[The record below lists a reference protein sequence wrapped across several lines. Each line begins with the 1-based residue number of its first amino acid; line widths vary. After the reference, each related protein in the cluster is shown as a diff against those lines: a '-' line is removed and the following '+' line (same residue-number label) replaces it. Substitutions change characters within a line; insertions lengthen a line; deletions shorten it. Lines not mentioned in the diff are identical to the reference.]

1 MVYMRVTL
9 PLLRIQPARAPIL
22 RYGVAVLSTTLALIP
37 VLLLPNIAESRLAVF
52 AVAVM
57 VSAWYGGWKP
67 GLVATSFALTV
78 SAYFSFSG
86 EHTPAQYRSTM
97 IRLTLFVV
105 LAMLICWF
113 NAALRAAQESLRRSE
128 INFRSLVTNAP
139 YGICRCDSAGQL
151 LDANPALLAML
162 GYPSAK
168 ELVGQHL
175 GGLYADTQHWFEL
188 ADFLRS
194 AAPFTG
200 LIAEWKR
207 KDGSGTVVRV
217 SGRAV
222 SNGDRGKTFELF
234 AEDVT
239 ERRALE
245 QQLRQSQKMEA
256 VGRLAGGIAHDFNN
270 LLMVISGYSEFLLD
284 RLGPDPALRG
294 PAQEIASASGSAT
307 TLTRQL
313 LAFSRKQMLA
323 PKILDLNGVVTENLK
338 MLTRVIGEDIDLVMV
353 PAPGLGTVRAD
364 AGQIEQV
371 IMNLAVNARDAMPS
385 GGKLTI
391 ETSNVSLDE
400 EYARFHAPLRPG
412 NYVLLSISDTGAGM
426 DSETQSHIFEPFF
439 TTKGPKGTGLG
450 LSTVY
455 GIVKQSGGYI
465 WVYSEPGKGS
475 TFKIYLPR
483 VAETVESPAQVIVP
497 AESAATEPGT
507 ETILLVEDE
516 ANLRYLAR
524 QYLEKQGYRVIEA
537 ADGAVAMQ
545 IAVAHDKMIHLLL
558 TDVIMPG
565 MNGRELAQ
573 RISEIRPNVKVLYM
587 SGYTEN
593 VIGRNGTLDAGVT
606 LLQKP
611 FTLRDLKSK
620 VREVL
625 DTNPISPE
633 VVMSVHTAH
642 AKASHPQL
650 PLSRAQ
656 RFQLHLPLKY
666 RRLDEEKWHDG
677 ETRNI
682 SRSGLLFQ
690 AEDLLQPNVILEINL
705 VLPAEIAG
713 LSAYRSGLPGRSCAN
728 GKRQTARKCRPPW
741 PQKFFSITS
750 STDRSCRGLKSS
762 CEHPVPSKTG
772 FLGTRYWVLATRCQL
787 FPQRIHFLSHR
798 VLQLFDPFAG
808 HG

>member
-1 MVYMRVTL
+1 MRVTL

-37 VLLLPNIAESRLAVF
+37 ALLLPNIAESRLAVF

-67 GLVATSFALTV
+67 GMVATSFALTV
-78 SAYFSFSG
+78 SAYFSFTG
-86 EHTPAQYRSTM
+86 EQTPAQFRSTM
-97 IRLTLFVV
+97 LRLALFVV
-105 LAMLICWF
+105 LAALICWL
-113 NAALRAAQESLRRSE
+113 NAALRSAQEELRRSE
-128 INFRSLVTNAP
+128 MNFRSLVTNAP
-139 YGICRCDSAGQL
+139 YGICRCDSTGKL
-151 LDANPALLAML
+151 LDVNPALLALL
-162 GYPSAK
+162 GYSSAR
-168 ELVGQHL
+168 EIVGTHL
-175 GGLYADTQHWFEL
+175 GTLYEDAQHWFEL
-188 ADFLRS
+188 ADHLRTTI
-194 AAPFTG
+194 PFNG
-200 LIAEWKR
+200 LIVDWKR
-207 KDGSGTVVRV
+207 KDGSVTVVRL

-222 SNGDRGKTFELF
+222 NNGGKGRTFELF

-239 ERRALE
+239 ERRTLE
-245 QQLRQSQKMEA
+245 QQLQQSQKMEA

-284 RLGPDPALRG
+284 RLGPEPALRA
-294 PAQEIASASGSAT
+294 PAQEIASAAGRASS
-307 TLTRQL
+307 LTRQL

-338 MLTRVIGEDIDLVMV
+338 MLTRMIGEDIDLVMV
-353 PAPGLGTVRAD
+353 PADKLGAVRAD

-400 EYARFHAPLRPG
+400 EYARFHAPVKPG
-412 NYVLLSISDTGAGM
+412 NYVMLAISDTGAGM

-465 WVYSEPGKGS
+465 WVYSDPGKGT

-483 VAETVESPAQVIVP
+483 VAEAVESPEKVATV
-497 AESAATEPGT
+497 AESGPVEPGK
-507 ETILLVEDE
+507 ETILVVEDE

-524 QYLEKQGYRVIEA
+524 QFLEKQGYRVLEA

-545 IAVAHDKMIHLLL
+545 IAVAHEGVIHLLL

-573 RISEIRPNVKVLYM
+573 RISEIRPQTKILYM

-593 VIGRNGTLDAGVT
+593 VIGHNGMLDAGIR

-611 FTLRDLKSK
+611 FTLRDLQGR
-620 VREVL
+620 VREAL
-625 DTNPISPE
+625 DSSPFPRE
-633 VVMSVHTAH
+633 DAMPVQTAH
-642 AKASHPQL
+642 AAAGQQL
-650 PLSRAQ
+650 PSSRAQ
-656 RFQLHLPLKY
+656 RFQLQLPLKY
-666 RRLDEEKWHDG
+666 RQIDEESWHEG
-677 ETRNI
+677 KTRNI

-690 AEDLLQPNVILEINL
+690 AEDLLQPNVVLEINL

-713 LSAYRSGLPGRSCAN
+713 LSP
-728 GKRQTARKCRPPW
+728 TEVV
-741 PQKFFSITS
+741 
-750 STDRSCRGLKSS
+750 CRGEVVRTVSA
-762 CEHPVPSKTG
+762 EGEEMPPA
-772 FLGTRYWVLATRCQL
+772 LAAKILQYRFQHGSQL
-787 FPQRIHFLSHR
+787 PR
-798 VLQLFDPFAG
+798 A
-808 HG
+808 

>member
-1 MVYMRVTL
+1 
-9 PLLRIQPARAPIL
+9 
-22 RYGVAVLSTTLALIP
+22 VAVLSTTLALIP
-37 VLLLPNIAESRLAVF
+37 AVLLPNITESRLAVF

-86 EHTPAQYRSTM
+86 EHTPAQFRSTM
-97 IRLTLFVV
+97 LRLALFVV
-105 LAMLICWF
+105 LAALICWF
-113 NAALRAAQESLRRSE
+113 NAALRAAQDNLRRSE
-128 INFRSLVTNAP
+128 MNFRSLVTNAP
-139 YGICRCDSAGQL
+139 YGICRCDSTGQV

-162 GYPSAK
+162 GYSSTK
-168 ELVGQHL
+168 ELLGKHL
-175 GGLYADTQHWFEL
+175 GALYSDTQHWFEL
-188 ADFLRS
+188 ADHLRS
-194 AAPFTG
+194 AVPFTG
-200 LIAEWKR
+200 LIVEWKR
-207 KDGSGTVVRV
+207 KDDTSTVVRI
-217 SGRAV
+217 SGRSV
-222 SNGDRGKTFELF
+222 SNGNKEKTFELF

-284 RLGPDPALRG
+284 RLGPEPALRA
-294 PAQEIASASGSAT
+294 PAQEIASAAVRAT
-307 TLTRQL
+307 SLTRQL

-323 PKILDLNGVVTENLK
+323 PKILDLNSVVTENLK

-353 PAPGLGTVRAD
+353 PAAGLAAVRAD

-391 ETSNVSLDE
+391 ETSNVSLDQE
-400 EYARFHAPLRPG
+400 QARFHPPLAPG
-412 NYVLLSISDTGAGM
+412 NYVMLAISDTGLGM
-426 DSETQSHIFEPFF
+426 DSETQSRIFEPFF
-439 TTKGPKGTGLG
+439 TTKGTKGTGLG

-455 GIVKQSGGYI
+455 GIIKQSGGYI
-465 WVYSEPGKGS
+465 WVSSEQGKGA

-483 VAETVESPAQVIVP
+483 VSDPVESPAQILVS
-497 AESAATEPGT
+497 AESVAAEPGT

-524 QYLEKQGYRVIEA
+524 QFLEKQGYRVIDA
-537 ADGAVAMQ
+537 ADGAVAVQ
-545 IAVAHDKMIHLLL
+545 IAVAHEGVIHLLL

-593 VIGRNGTLDAGVT
+593 VIGRNGTLDAGVR

-620 VREVL
+620 VREAL
-625 DTNPISPE
+625 DSTPFPPE
-633 VVMSVHTAH
+633 VAMSVHTAH
-642 AKASHPQL
+642 ARSAQEL

-666 RRLDEEKWHDG
+666 RRIDEEKWHDG

-705 VLPAEIAG
+705 VLPSEIAG
-713 LSAYRSGLPGRSCAN
+713 LSP
-728 GKRQTARKCRPPW
+728 TEVV
-741 PQKFFSITS
+741 
-750 STDRSCRGLKSS
+750 CRGEIVRTVK
-762 CEHPVPSKTG
+762 PNGDRMPPA
-772 FLGTRYWVLATRCQL
+772 LAAKILQYRFQHGPHL
-787 FPQRIHFLSHR
+787 PQ
-798 VLQLFDPFAG
+798 A
-808 HG
+808 

>member
-1 MVYMRVTL
+1 M
-9 PLLRIQPARAPIL
+9 
-22 RYGVAVLSTTLALIP
+22 LSTTLALIP
-37 VLLLPNIAESRLAVF
+37 AMLLPNVTESRLAVF

-78 SAYFSFSG
+78 SAYFSFSS
-86 EHTPAQYRSTM
+86 EQTPAQFRSTM
-97 IRLTLFVV
+97 MRLALFVV
-105 LAMLICWF
+105 LAALICWF

-128 INFRSLVTNAP
+128 MNFRSLVTNAP

-151 LDANPALLAML
+151 LDVNPALLAVL
-162 GYPSAK
+162 GYSSAQ
-168 ELVGQHL
+168 ELVEKHL
-175 GGLYADTQHWFEL
+175 GSLYEDTHHWFEL
-188 ADFLRS
+188 ADYLRS
-194 AAPFTG
+194 AAPFNG

-207 KDGSGTVVRV
+207 KDGSSTVVRI

-222 SNGDRGKTFELF
+222 NGDKEKSFELF

-294 PAQEIASASGSAT
+294 PAQEIAGAAQRASS
-307 TLTRQL
+307 LTRQL

-323 PKILDLNGVVTENLK
+323 PKILDLNDVVTENLK
-338 MLTRVIGEDIDLVMV
+338 MLTRMIGEDIDLVMI
-353 PAPGLGTVRAD
+353 PAAALGAVRAD

-385 GGKLTI
+385 GGKFTI
-391 ETSNVSLDE
+391 ETSNVTLNE
-400 EYARFHAPLRPG
+400 EYSHFHAPLQPG
-412 NYVLLSISDTGAGM
+412 DYVMLAISDNGLGM

-465 WVYSEPGKGS
+465 WVYSEPSKGT

-483 VAETVESPAQVIVP
+483 VAERAEVAQVVLP
-497 AESAATEPGT
+497 AEATITDPAFTEQGT
-507 ETILLVEDE
+507 ETILLAEDE

-524 QYLEKQGYRVIEA
+524 QFLEKQGYKVIEA
-537 ADGAVAMQ
+537 ADGVAAMQ
-545 IAVAHDKMIHLLL
+545 IAVAHEGVIHLLL

-573 RISEIRPNVKVLYM
+573 RITEIRPNTKVLYM

-593 VIGRNGTLDAGVT
+593 VIGHNGTLDAGVR

-611 FTLRDLKSK
+611 FTLRDLKGK

-625 DTNPISPE
+625 DSSPVGGE
-633 VVMSVHTAH
+633 VDVPVQAAH
-642 AKASHPQL
+642 ALSTRGSEQPL
-650 PLSRAQ
+650 LSRAR
-656 RFQLHLPLKY
+656 RFQLNLPLKY
-666 RRLDEEKWHDG
+666 RRLDEEKWHEG

-690 AEDLLQPNVILEINL
+690 AEDLLQPQLLQPNVQLEINL

-713 LSAYRSGLPGRSCAN
+713 LSP
-728 GKRQTARKCRPPW
+728 TEVV
-741 PQKFFSITS
+741 
-750 STDRSCRGLKSS
+750 CRGEIVRTVKAVG
-762 CEHPVPSKTG
+762 EEMPPA
-772 FLGTRYWVLATRCQL
+772 LAAKILQYRFQHGSQL
-787 FPQRIHFLSHR
+787 PR
-798 VLQLFDPFAG
+798 A
-808 HG
+808 

>member
-1 MVYMRVTL
+1 MRVTL

-37 VLLLPNIAESRLAVF
+37 AVLLPNVTESRLAVF

-86 EHTPAQYRSTM
+86 ERTPAQFRSTM
-97 IRLTLFVV
+97 MRLALFVV
-105 LAMLICWF
+105 LAALICWF
-113 NAALRAAQESLRRSE
+113 NAALRATQEGLRRSE
-128 INFRSLVTNAP
+128 MNFRSLVTNAP

-151 LDANPALLAML
+151 LNVNPALVAML
-162 GYPSAK
+162 GYTSAK

-175 GGLYADTQHWFEL
+175 GALYPDSHQWFEL
-188 ADFLRS
+188 ADYLR
-194 AAPFTG
+194 AGAPFNG

-207 KDGSGTVVRV
+207 RDGVGTVVRV

-222 SNGDRGKTFELF
+222 SFADNERAFELF

-245 QQLRQSQKMEA
+245 QQLQQSQKMEA

-294 PAQEIASASGSAT
+294 PAQEIAGASQRASS
-307 TLTRQL
+307 LTRQL

-323 PKILDLNGVVTENLK
+323 PKILDLNEVVTENLK
-338 MLTRVIGEDIDLVMV
+338 LLTRVIGEDIDLVMV
-353 PAPGLGTVRAD
+353 PAAVLGSVRAD
-364 AGQIEQV
+364 AGQIDQV
-371 IMNLAVNARDAMPS
+371 IMNLAVNARDAMPT

-412 NYVLLSISDTGAGM
+412 DYVMLSISDSGQGM

-439 TTKGPKGTGLG
+439 TTKGTKGTGLG

-465 WVYSEPGKGS
+465 WVSSEAGKGT
-475 TFKIYLPR
+475 TFKIYFPR
-483 VAETVESPAQVIVP
+483 VAERAETVAQVVSSEE
-497 AESAATEPGT
+497 AVLTEPGT
-507 ETILLVEDE
+507 ETILLAEDE

-524 QYLEKQGYRVIEA
+524 QFLEKQGYKVIEA
-537 ADGAVAMQ
+537 ADGAAAMQ
-545 IAVAHDKMIHLLL
+545 IAVAHEGVIHLLL

-573 RISEIRPNVKVLYM
+573 RISEIRPQTKVLYM

-593 VIGRNGTLDAGVT
+593 VIGHDGTLDAGVS

-625 DTNPISPE
+625 DSTPVLRE
-633 VVMSVHTAH
+633 VDMPVQTARSSARQRSEESV
-642 AKASHPQL
+642 
-650 PLSRAQ
+650 LSRAP

-666 RRLDEEKWHDG
+666 RLLDEEKWHDG

-690 AEDLLQPNVILEINL
+690 AEDLLQPNVQLEINL

-713 LSAYRSGLPGRSCAN
+713 LSP
-728 GKRQTARKCRPPW
+728 TEVV
-741 PQKFFSITS
+741 
-750 STDRSCRGLKSS
+750 CRGQIVRTVKSAG
-762 CEHPVPSKTG
+762 EEMHPALAAKILQYH
-772 FLGTRYWVLATRCQL
+772 FQHGTQIPRA
-787 FPQRIHFLSHR
+787 
-798 VLQLFDPFAG
+798 
-808 HG
+808 

>member
-1 MVYMRVTL
+1 MRVTL
-9 PLLRIQPARAPIL
+9 PLLSIPPARAPIL

-37 VLLLPNIAESRLAVF
+37 ALLLPNITESRLAVF

-78 SAYFSFSG
+78 SAYFSFSS
-86 EHTPAQYRSTM
+86 EQTPAQFRSTM
-97 IRLTLFVV
+97 LRLALFVV
-105 LAMLICWF
+105 LAALICWF

-139 YGICRCDSAGQL
+139 YGICRCNSAGQL
-151 LDANPALLAML
+151 LDVNPALLAIL
-162 GYPSAK
+162 GYSSAQ
-168 ELVGQHL
+168 ELVGKHL
-175 GGLYADTQHWFEL
+175 GELYADTHQWFEL
-188 ADFLRS
+188 ADHLHS
-194 AAPFTG
+194 AAPFNG
-200 LIAEWKR
+200 LMAEWK
-207 KDGSGTVVRV
+207 KNDGLNTVLRV

-222 SNGDRGKTFELF
+222 CDGDKKTAFELF
-234 AEDVT
+234 IEDVT

-245 QQLRQSQKMEA
+245 QQLQQSQKMEA

-294 PAQEIASASGSAT
+294 PAQEIAGASQRASS
-307 TLTRQL
+307 LTRQL

-338 MLTRVIGEDIDLVMV
+338 MLTRVIGEDIDLLMV
-353 PAPGLGTVRAD
+353 PASSLGAVRAD
-364 AGQIEQV
+364 AGQIDQV

-400 EYARFHAPLRPG
+400 EYARFHAPLRAG
-412 NYVLLSISDTGAGM
+412 EYVMLSISDTGLGM

-483 VAETVESPAQVIVP
+483 VAERVEPAQVVVP
-497 AESAATEPGT
+497 EEPAFTEPGT
-507 ETILLVEDE
+507 ETILLAEDE

-524 QYLEKQGYRVIEA
+524 QFLEKQGYRVIEA
-537 ADGAVAMQ
+537 VDGAAAMQ
-545 IAVAHDKMIHLLL
+545 IAVAHEGIIHLLL

-573 RISEIRPNVKVLYM
+573 RISEIRPNTKVLYM

-593 VIGRNGTLDAGVT
+593 VIGHNGTLDADVR

-611 FTLRDLKSK
+611 FTLRDLKNT

-625 DTNPISPE
+625 DSTLFPQENAKSVRGSHTAAARSPE
-633 VVMSVHTAH
+633 QPA
-642 AKASHPQL
+642 
-650 PLSRAQ
+650 LSRAP
-656 RFQLHLPLKY
+656 RFQLNLPLKY
-666 RRLDEEKWHDG
+666 RRLDEEKWHEG

-690 AEDLLQPNVILEINL
+690 ADDFLQPDLLQPNVQLEINL

-713 LSAYRSGLPGRSCAN
+713 LSP
-728 GKRQTARKCRPPW
+728 TEVV
-741 PQKFFSITS
+741 
-750 STDRSCRGLKSS
+750 CRGQI
-762 CEHPVPSKTG
+762 VRTVQPSGEKMPPALAAKILQYH
-772 FLGTRYWVLATRCQL
+772 FQHGTHLPRA
-787 FPQRIHFLSHR
+787 
-798 VLQLFDPFAG
+798 
-808 HG
+808 

>member
-1 MVYMRVTL
+1 MRVTL
-9 PLLRIQPARAPIL
+9 PLLRIPPGRTPFL

-37 VLLLPNIAESRLAVF
+37 TLLLADVAESRLAVF
-52 AVAVM
+52 GVAVM

-78 SAYFSFSG
+78 SAYFSLAGQHSM
-86 EHTPAQYRSTM
+86 AQERSS
-97 IRLTLFVV
+97 IFRLALFFLVA
-105 LAMLICWF
+105 LLICWF
-113 NAALRAAQESLRRSE
+113 NAALRAAQEGLVRSE
-128 INFRSLVTNAP
+128 LNFRSLVTNAP
-139 YGICRCDSAGQL
+139 YGICRCDEAGKI
-151 LDANPALLAML
+151 LDANPAFLTML
-162 GYPSAK
+162 GYSSVS
-168 ELVGQHL
+168 ELVGLHL
-175 GGLYADTQHWFEL
+175 GGLHADAQHWFDL
-188 ADFLRS
+188 ADYLRAS
-194 AAPFTG
+194 APFNG
-200 LIAEWKR
+200 LTAEWKR
-207 KDGSGTVVRV
+207 KDGTTTVVRV
-217 SGRAV
+217 SGRSVVDGAEGIV
-222 SNGDRGKTFELF
+222 FELF

-245 QQLRQSQKMEA
+245 AQLRQSQKMEA

-284 RLGPDPALRG
+284 RLGPDPSLRS
-294 PAQEIASASGSAT
+294 PAQEIASASQRASS
-307 TLTRQL
+307 LTRQL

-323 PKILDLNGVVTENLK
+323 PKVLDLNVVVTENLK
-338 MLTRVIGEDIDLVMV
+338 MLTRMIGEDIDLVMV
-353 PAPGLGTVRAD
+353 PGKELGAVRAD
-364 AGQIEQV
+364 SGQIEQV

-391 ETSNVSLDE
+391 ETSNVTLDE

-412 NYVLLSISDTGAGM
+412 EYIMLVINDTGMGM

-465 WVYSEPGKGS
+465 WVFSEPGKGT

-483 VAETVESPAQVIVP
+483 VASTGEIAIPAAAAVEHHKA
-497 AESAATEPGT
+497 EPGT

-524 QYLEKQGYRVIEA
+524 QFLEKQGYKVIEA

-545 IAVAHDKMIHLLL
+545 IVVAHEGVIHLLL

-573 RISEIRPNVKVLYM
+573 RVSEIRPNVKVLYM

-593 VIGRNGTLDAGVT
+593 VIGHNGTLDAGIR

-611 FTLRDLKSK
+611 FNLRDLKDK

-625 DTNPISPE
+625 DASPIPPE
-633 VVMSVHTAH
+633 VAMSAQAVPHRQAV
-642 AKASHPQL
+642 PGRENL
-650 PLSRAQ
+650 PSSRAQ

-666 RRLDEEKWHDG
+666 RRLGEKLWHQG
-677 ETRNI
+677 TTENI

-690 AEDLLQPNVILEINL
+690 AEESLQPSSQLEINL

-713 LSAYRSGLPGRSCAN
+713 LSATEVVCRGEVVRTVEAN
-728 GKRQTARKCRPPW
+728 GGALNPALAARILQYHFQHGPHL
-741 PQKFFSITS
+741 PQ
-750 STDRSCRGLKSS
+750 
-762 CEHPVPSKTG
+762 
-772 FLGTRYWVLATRCQL
+772 A
-787 FPQRIHFLSHR
+787 
-798 VLQLFDPFAG
+798 
-808 HG
+808 